1 MSNQKFLLLINGL
14 YKFRILTCRLGMVTG
29 RFQNNGMHYNK
40 STNAAELNPRKLC
53 SQIKKFWSNQFSFN
67 LKNRL
72 FCLDI
77 DSWKYSRTNQ
87 KIGQILLHLWTWQH
101 ISMPAHQ
108 TPFRERLK
116 SCHKNHQINIIF
128 WRIRKRKKSLNQ
140 WSAHVLLEVLQQMI
154 W

>member
-1 MSNQKFLLLINGL
+1 MGWWRAGFKTMGCITTRVPMLRSW
-14 YKFRILTCRLGMVTG
+14 ILA
-29 RFQNNGMHYNK
+29 RFV
-40 STNAAELNPRKLC
+40 LKL
-53 SQIKKFWSNQFSFN
+53 KKFWLNHFSFN

-87 KIGQILLHLWTWQH
+87 KIGQILHHLWTWQH

-116 SCHKNHQINIIF
+116 SCYKNHQINIIF

-154 W
+154 WLPVLHAASTMIPQTQ